1 MHVFV
6 LGATGFIGT
15 AVVRALIQRGHR
27 LTGLTRSETSAVKL
41 RSAGCQ
47 PLMGDIG
54 RPTSWIDQLPPVDA
68 VVHTA
73 CDVNTD
79 MGAVDR
85 RLLDALLA
93 RLAARSNKT
102 RFVYTGGGWLF
113 GPTRDGL
120 ATEETP
126 FAPLPAFAWMVPHS
140 QRVLA
145 APGIEGIVIHPAMV
159 YTLTVASSAALPAL
173 RASALQFAWW
183 EARMCAGRWCIVT
196 ILPSVTL
203 WHLPSRLQVRAIS
216 ALQSMDSRSAGSRVP
231 SRDASV
237 C

>member
-6 LGATGFIGT
+6 LGATGFIGS
-15 AVVRALIQRGHR
+15 AVVRVLIQRGHR

-54 RPTSWIDQLPPVDA
+54 RPTAWIDQLPPVDA

-102 RFVYTGGGWLF
+102 RFVYTGGSGGSAQPLMVSRPRKHPSHPWWPSRGW
-113 GPTRDGL
+113 
-120 ATEETP
+120 
-126 FAPLPAFAWMVPHS
+126 S
-140 QRVLA
+140 
-145 APGIEGIVIHPAMV
+145 
-159 YTLTVASSAALPAL
+159 LT
-173 RASALQFAWW
+173 ASASWP
-183 EARMCAGRWCIVT
+183 RRV
-196 ILPSVTL
+196 
-203 WHLPSRLQVRAIS
+203 SRE
-216 ALQSMDSRSAGSRVP
+216 
-231 SRDASV
+231 
-237 C
+237 